1 MAYRDLRHYLTA
13 LEEKGLLC
21 RVRSEVDKDW
31 EIAAVCRRV
40 FQNIPEERRPAL
52 MFERIKGSDIPLV
65 IGILGGSRAI
75 YATALETKLEGA
87 LEKWERGQKNPVKPR
102 LVESGPCQEVVHT
115 GENVNFEMLPA
126 PIWTVGED
134 PGPYHTSPFVISRD
148 PETAIQNMGVYRV
161 QVKGPKR
168 AGLMINPPRNMN
180 QHIRKNEARGQG
192 TDVAIIF
199 GADPVVGLTAVTPF
213 PYGVDELAVAG
224 GIRGEPIEVTRCRT
238 VDLVVPATAEIVVEG
253 KIPFQGREPEGPF
266 GEYGGYMGSGGN
278 HPFIEVTCITHRR
291 KPIYQAFLSQMPPSE
306 SSCIKAIGREAVIH
320 RHLKENLG
328 IPVADV
334 HLTESGG
341 ATGMLIISMKKQNR
355 FQPFKAMMGAWSHHD
370 VFGKIAI
377 VVDDDIDI
385 RDSFQVEWA
394 LSFRMQPA
402 EDVYVIKNTD
412 PLTLDP
418 SQPLKNGEKVKPADQ
433 VSSKLGID
441 ATKKHPFPPLAV
453 PPKEHLEKV
462 DAQWERYGIRPVDG
476 NSIKP

>member
-1 MAYRDLRHYLTA
+1 MAYRDLRQYLA
-13 LEEKGLLC
+13 VLEDKGLLC
-21 RVRSEVDKDW
+21 HVSSEVDKEW
-31 EIAAVCRRV
+31 EIAAVCRRA
-40 FQNIPEERRPAL
+40 FQKIPERNRPAL
-52 MFERIKGSDIPLV
+52 MFDRVKGYDIPLV
-65 IGILGGSRAI
+65 IGVLGASRQI
-75 YATALETKLEGA
+75 YATALETEVDKV
-87 LEKWERGQKNPVKPR
+87 LEKWESGVRNPLKPR
-102 LVESGPCQEVVHT
+102 LVEAGPCQEVVHM
-115 GENVNFEMLPA
+115 GEEANFEILPA
-126 PIWTVGED
+126 PLWTVGED

-148 PETAIQNMGVYRV
+148 PETRIQNMGTYRV
-161 QVKGPKR
+161 QVKGRKK

-180 QHIRKNEARGQG
+180 HHIRKNEARGRG
-192 TDVAIIF
+192 TDVAVVF

-213 PYGVDELAVAG
+213 PYGIDELEMAG
-224 GIRGEPIEVTRCRT
+224 GIRGEPVEVVRCRT
-238 VDLVVPATAEIVVEG
+238 VDLEVPATAEIVEG
-253 KIPFQGREPEGPF
+253 RIPFQGREPEGPF
-266 GEYGGYMGSGGN
+266 GEYAGYMGTGGN
-278 HPFIEVTCITHRR
+278 HPFIEITCITHRN

-306 SSCIKAIGREAVIH
+306 SSCIKAIGREAVIR

-328 IPVADV
+328 IPVTDV
-334 HLTESGG
+334 HLPESGG

-355 FQPFKAMMGAWSHHD
+355 FQPLKAMMGAWSHHD
-370 VFGKIAI
+370 VFGKVAI

-418 SQPLKNGEKVKPADQ
+418 SQPLKDGEKVKPTEQ

-462 DAQWERYGIRPVDG
+462 DAMWERYGIREV
-476 NSIKP
+476 KHKEK

>member
-1 MAYRDLRHYLTA
+1 MAYKDLRQYLA
-13 LEEKGLLC
+13 VLEGKGLLC
-21 RVRSEVDKDW
+21 HVSAEVDKEW
-31 EIAAVCRRV
+31 EIAAVCRRA
-40 FQNIPEERRPAL
+40 FQKIPERNRPAL
-52 MFERIKGSDIPLV
+52 MFDRIKGHDMPLV
-65 IGILGGSRAI
+65 IGVLGASRQI
-75 YATALETKLEGA
+75 YATALETEVEKV
-87 LEKWERGQKNPVKPR
+87 LEKWESGAKNPLKPR
-102 LVESGPCQEVVHT
+102 LVEAGPCQEVVHM
-115 GENVNFEMLPA
+115 GEEANFEILPA

-148 PETAIQNMGVYRV
+148 PETRIPNLGTYRV
-161 QVKGPKR
+161 QVKGRKK

-180 QHIRKNEARGQG
+180 HHIRKNEARGQG
-192 TDVAIIF
+192 TDVAIVF
-199 GADPVVGLTAVTPF
+199 GTDPVIGLTAVTPF
-213 PYGVDELAVAG
+213 PYGVDELAMAG
-224 GIRGEPIEVTRCRT
+224 GIRREPVEVIRCRT
-238 VDLVVPATAEIVVEG
+238 VDLEVPAAAEIVVEG

-278 HPFIEVTCITHRR
+278 HPFIEITCITHRR
-291 KPIYQAFLSQMPPSE
+291 NPIYQAFLSQMPPSE
-306 SSCIKAIGREAVIH
+306 SSCIKAIGREGVIQ

-328 IPVADV
+328 IPVTDV
-334 HLTESGG
+334 HLPESGG

-355 FQPFKAMMGAWSHHD
+355 FQPLKAMMGAWSHHD
-370 VFGKIAI
+370 VFGKVTI

-418 SQPLKNGEKVKPADQ
+418 SQPLKDGEKVKPTEQ
-433 VSSKLGID
+433 VSSKVGID

-462 DAQWERYGIRPVDG
+462 DAQWERYGIGEVTR
-476 NSIKP
+476 KQR